1 MRGSSC
7 FILAITGREASG
19 RALLC
24 ALGQESMLIMKG
36 IVPFLP
42 KAGWKGSWEK
52 RLAKASILVG
62 WEYLRRGALG
72 PHKGL
77 LLP

>member
-19 RALLC
+19 RVLLG

-36 IVPFLP
+36 TVPFLH
-42 KAGWKGSWEK
+42 KAGWKCSWEK
-52 RLAKASILVG
+52 RLVKASILVG
-62 WEYLRRGALG
+62 WEYLRQAALG